1 MDDKTITAISTSL
14 ALMQIQVN
22 ALLLLFEQ
30 QTGLSIKEDFQ
41 RLIKEGVQTV
51 GLETMQ
57 GIKSRIYEGIV
68 QQEPGDSGNGLHWPS
83 GFFSYGNGQGYTRTV
98 ILQALQEGAGCRQLL
113 IKITTAPTTAISAQA
128 NSLSPQRLKRVR
140 TVVSCWRPFSLTSK
154 VNACVVA
161 HGISDVLRIATL
173 Q

>member
-30 QTGLSIKEDFQ
+30 QTGLSIKDDFQ
-41 RLIKEGVQTV
+41 RLISEGVQTV

-68 QQEPGDSGNGLHWPS
+68 QQGEGDAGNGRH
-83 GFFSYGNGQGYTRTV
+83 
-98 ILQALQEGAGCRQLL
+98 
-113 IKITTAPTTAISAQA
+113 
-128 NSLSPQRLKRVR
+128 
-140 TVVSCWRPFSLTSK
+140 
-154 VNACVVA
+154 
-161 HGISDVLRIATL
+161 
-173 Q
+173 

>member
-30 QTGLSIKEDFQ
+30 QTGLSIKDDFQ
-41 RLIKEGVQTV
+41 RLIKEGVETV

-68 QQEPGDSGNGLHWPS
+68 QQGEADPGNGRH
-83 GFFSYGNGQGYTRTV
+83 
-98 ILQALQEGAGCRQLL
+98 
-113 IKITTAPTTAISAQA
+113 
-128 NSLSPQRLKRVR
+128 
-140 TVVSCWRPFSLTSK
+140 
-154 VNACVVA
+154 
-161 HGISDVLRIATL
+161 
-173 Q
+173 

>member
-30 QTGLSIKEDFQ
+30 QTGLSVKDDFQ
-41 RLIKEGVQTV
+41 RLISEGVQTV

-68 QQEPGDSGNGLHWPS
+68 QQGPGDAGNGH
-83 GFFSYGNGQGYTRTV
+83 Y
-98 ILQALQEGAGCRQLL
+98 
-113 IKITTAPTTAISAQA
+113 
-128 NSLSPQRLKRVR
+128 
-140 TVVSCWRPFSLTSK
+140 
-154 VNACVVA
+154 
-161 HGISDVLRIATL
+161 
-173 Q
+173 